1 MTDKV
6 KKIKQ
11 EILSW
16 VLPLAILGL
25 IYITGLHKHM
35 AAGLQRVVVAAGIIR
50 PKTNLA
56 LDDKSQIDYN
66 FRLKSV
72 NGNDIHFEDLKGK
85 VVFMNFWATWCPPCL
100 AEMPDIHDL
109 YESLDTE
116 QVEFVMISRDK
127 EFGRAKKYVENKGY
141 TFPIYQQIDRLPGVF
156 SMNGIP
162 TTFVIS
168 KNGKIAL
175 KKTGIATYNTT
186 EFKEYLRALAD
197 S

>member
-50 PKTNLA
+50 PETNLA